1 MIIIDGV
8 NVVECSTDEIAD
20 AIRAYDGVTRKRAIG
35 EIIESLRLVTPNV
48 PVSFGDDAA
57 LIQNGD
63 TGLLLAADGIWSRL
77 LEADP
82 YWAGF
87 CAVLVNVHDIAAM
100 GGTPLAIVDILSVKD
115 SMVCHEVLRGMY
127 EASAKFC
134 VPVVGGHLHP
144 DAEMNVIDVAI
155 LGAVDPAYAIFS
167 HTAGEGDRVVA
178 AIDLEGRIHPS
189 CALNWDSATL
199 RTAEEVRAQIQVMQT
214 LGKGKLVSAGKD
226 ISNPGVIGTLGM
238 LLETSRKGA
247 LVCLDDI
254 PRPDL
259 DALGITFDHW
269 VRMYPGMG
277 FVVTVPPESVDAVLE
292 LFTGVGMSAA
302 DIGVVTD
309 SQKLV
314 IRHGDAET
322 TVFDLKKQGIM
333 CIPTDD

>member
-1 MIIIDGV
+1 
-8 NVVECSTDEIAD
+8 VVECSTEEIAAAVRD
-20 AIRAYDGVTRKRAIG
+20 YDGVTRKRAIG
-35 EIIESLRLVTPNV
+35 EIINSLRIVTPNV

-77 LEADP
+77 LDADP

-100 GGTPLAIVDILSVKD
+100 GGTPLALVDILSVKD
-115 SMVCHEVLRGMY
+115 ATVCHEVLRGMY
-127 EASAKFC
+127 DASAKFC

-155 LGAVDPAYAIFS
+155 LGTVNPADAIFS
-167 HTAGEGDRVVA
+167 HTAQVDDRIVA
-178 AIDLEGRIHPS
+178 AIDLHGRIHPS

-199 RTAEEVRAQIQVMQT
+199 RTAEEVRAQIKVMTT
-214 LGKGKLVSAGKD
+214 LGERHLVSAGKD

-247 LVCLDDI
+247 HVCLDDI

-259 DALGITFDHW
+259 DALGITFEHW

-277 FVVTVPPESVDAVLE
+277 FVCSVPAESVETVIG
-292 LFTGVGMSAA
+292 LFSGVGMAAA
-302 DIGVVTD
+302 DIGIVTD
-309 SQKLV
+309 SQKLI
-314 IRHGDAET
+314 IRHGDAESM
-322 TVFDLKKQGIM
+322 VFDLKKQGIM
-333 CIPTDD
+333 GIPMDD

>member
-1 MIIIDGV
+1 M
-8 NVVECSTDEIAD
+8 VECSTEEIAAAVRD
-20 AIRAYDGVTRKRAIG
+20 YDGVTRKRAIG
-35 EIIESLRLVTPNV
+35 EIINSLRIVTPNV

-77 LEADP
+77 LDADP

-100 GGTPLAIVDILSVKD
+100 GGTPLALVDILSVKD
-115 SMVCHEVLRGMY
+115 ATVCHEVLRGMY
-127 EASAKFC
+127 DASAKFC

-155 LGAVDPAYAIFS
+155 LGTVNPADAIFS
-167 HTAGEGDRVVA
+167 HTAQVDDRIVA
-178 AIDLEGRIHPS
+178 AIDLHGRIHPS

-199 RTAEEVRAQIQVMQT
+199 RTAEEVRAQIKVMTT
-214 LGKGKLVSAGKD
+214 LGERHLVSAGKD

-247 LVCLDDI
+247 HVCLDDI

-259 DALGITFDHW
+259 DALGITFEHW

-277 FVVTVPPESVDAVLE
+277 FICSVPAESVETVIG
-292 LFTGVGMSAA
+292 LFSGVGMAAA
-302 DIGVVTD
+302 DIGIVTD
-309 SQKLV
+309 SQKLI
-314 IRHGDAET
+314 IRHGDAESM
-322 TVFDLKKQGIM
+322 VFDLKKQGIM
-333 CIPTDD
+333 GIPMDD

>member
-1 MIIIDGV
+1 MINDGV
-8 NVVECSTDEIAD
+8 IVVECSTDEIAKAVRD
-20 AIRAYDGVTRKRAIG
+20 YDGVTRKRAIG
-35 EIIESLRLVTPNV
+35 EIINSLRIVTPNV

-77 LEADP
+77 LDADP

-87 CAVLVNVHDIAAM
+87 CSVLVNVHDIAAM

-115 SMVCHEVLRGMY
+115 SNVCHEVLRGMY
-127 EASAKFC
+127 DASAKFC

-144 DAEMNVIDVAI
+144 DADMNVIDVAI
-155 LGAVDPAYAIFS
+155 LGTVNPANAIFS
-167 HTAGEGDRVVA
+167 HTAQVDDRIVA
-178 AIDLEGRIHPS
+178 AIDLHGRIHPS

-199 RTAEEVRAQIQVMQT
+199 RTAEEVRAQIMVMHT
-214 LGKGKLVSAGKD
+214 LGERHLVSAGKD

-247 LVCLDDI
+247 IVCLENI

-259 DALGITFDHW
+259 DALGITFEHW

-277 FVVTVPPESVDAVLE
+277 FICSVPPEAVDSVTE
-292 LFTGVGMSAA
+292 LFSGVGMAAA

-309 SQKLV
+309 SQKLI
-314 IRHGDAET
+314 IRHHEDET
-322 TVFDLKKQGIM
+322 MVFDLKEQGIM
-333 CIPTDD
+333 GLPMDD

>member
-1 MIIIDGV
+1 M
-8 NVVECSTDEIAD
+8 VECSTEEIAAAVRD
-20 AIRAYDGVTRKRAIG
+20 YDGVTRKRAIG
-35 EIIESLRLVTPNV
+35 EIINSLRIVTPNV

-77 LEADP
+77 LDADP

-100 GGTPLAIVDILSVKD
+100 GGTPLALVDILSVKD
-115 SMVCHEVLRGMY
+115 ATVCHEVLRGMY
-127 EASAKFC
+127 DASAKFC

-155 LGAVDPAYAIFS
+155 LGTVNPADAIFS
-167 HTAGEGDRVVA
+167 HTAQVDDRIVA
-178 AIDLEGRIHPS
+178 AIDLHGRIHPS

-199 RTAEEVRAQIQVMQT
+199 RTAEEVRAQIKVMTT
-214 LGKGKLVSAGKD
+214 LGERHLVSAGKD

-247 LVCLDDI
+247 HVCLDDI

-259 DALGITFDHW
+259 DALGITFEHW

-277 FVVTVPPESVDAVLE
+277 FVCSVPAESVETVIG
-292 LFTGVGMSAA
+292 LFSGVGMAAA
-302 DIGVVTD
+302 DIGIVTD
-309 SQKLV
+309 SQKLI
-314 IRHGDAET
+314 IRHGDAESM
-322 TVFDLKKQGIM
+322 VFDLKKQGIM
-333 CIPTDD
+333 GIPMDD

>member
-1 MIIIDGV
+1 M
-8 NVVECSTDEIAD
+8 VECSTDEIAD

-35 EIIESLRLVTPNV
+35 EIIKSLRLVTPNV

-115 SMVCHEVLRGMY
+115 SKVCHEVLKGMY
-127 EASAKFC
+127 DASAKFC

-155 LGAVDPAYAIFS
+155 LGTVDPEYAIYS
-167 HTAGEGDRVVA
+167 HTAQDGDRVVA
-178 AIDLEGRIHPS
+178 AIDLQGRIHPS

-199 RTAEEVRAQIQVMQT
+199 RTAEEVRAQIKVMST
-214 LGKGKLVSAGKD
+214 LGEQKLVSAGKD

-247 LVCLDDI
+247 EVCLDDI

-277 FVVTVPPESVDAVLE
+277 FVVTVPSEAVDTVTK
-292 LFTGVGMSAA
+292 LFTAVGMAAA
-302 DIGVVTD
+302 DIGFVTD
-309 SQKLV
+309 SQRLV

-333 CIPTDD
+333 GISMDD

>member
-1 MIIIDGV
+1 M
-8 NVVECSTDEIAD
+8 VECSTDEIAD

-63 TGLLLAADGIWSRL
+63 SGLLLAADGIWSRL
-77 LEADP
+77 LDADP

-115 SMVCHEVLRGMY
+115 SDVCHEVLRGMY

-155 LGAVDPAYAIFS
+155 LGSVNPEYAIFS
-167 HTAGEGDRVVA
+167 HTAGEGDRIVA

-199 RTAEEVRAQIQVMQT
+199 RTAEEVRAQIRVMHT
-214 LGKGKLVSAGKD
+214 LGTDKLVSAGKD

-247 LVCLDDI
+247 SVCLDDI

-259 DALGITFDHW
+259 DAIGITFDHW

-277 FVVTVPPESVDAVLE
+277 FVVTVPAESVDRVLE
-292 LFTGVGMSAA
+292 LFSGVGMAAA

-309 SQKLV
+309 SQKLI

-333 CIPTDD
+333 GIPTDN

>member
-1 MIIIDGV
+1 MIRDGV
-8 NVVECSTDEIAD
+8 IVVECSTDEIAAAVRD
-20 AIRAYDGVTRKRAIG
+20 YDGVTRKRAIG
-35 EIIESLRLVTPNV
+35 EIINSLRIVTPNV

-63 TGLLLAADGIWSRL
+63 VGLLLAADGIWSRL
-77 LEADP
+77 LDADP

-100 GGTPLAIVDILSVKD
+100 GGTPLAVVDILSVKD
-115 SMVCHEVLRGMY
+115 ATVCHEVMRGMY
-127 EASAKFC
+127 DASAKFC

-144 DAEMNVIDVAI
+144 DAEMNVVDVAI
-155 LGAVDPAYAIFS
+155 LGTVNPDDAIYS
-167 HTAGEGDRVVA
+167 HTAQVGNRIVA
-178 AIDLEGRIHPS
+178 SIDLHGRIHPS
-189 CALNWDSATL
+189 CAMNWDSATL
-199 RTAEEVRAQIQVMQT
+199 RTAEEVRAQIKVMHT
-214 LGKGKLVSAGKD
+214 LGERHLVTGGKD

-247 LVCLDDI
+247 EVCLDDI

-259 DALGITFDHW
+259 DALGITFEHW

-277 FVVTVPPESVDAVLE
+277 FVCSVPVESVDTVIE
-292 LFTGVGMSAA
+292 IFSGVGMTAA

-309 SQKLV
+309 SQKLI
-314 IRHGDAET
+314 IRHGDEES

-333 CIPTDD
+333 GIPMDD

>member
-1 MIIIDGV
+1 
-8 NVVECSTDEIAD
+8 VVECSTEEIAAAVRD
-20 AIRAYDGVTRKRAIG
+20 YDGVTRKRAIG
-35 EIIESLRLVTPNV
+35 EIINSLRIVTPNV

-63 TGLLLAADGIWSRL
+63 SGLLLAADGIWSRL
-77 LEADP
+77 LDADP

-100 GGTPLAIVDILSVKD
+100 GGTPLAVVDILSVKD
-115 SMVCHEVLRGMY
+115 ATVCHEVLRGMY
-127 EASAKFC
+127 DASAKFC

-155 LGAVDPAYAIFS
+155 LGTVNPDDAIYS
-167 HTAGEGDRVVA
+167 HTAQVGDRIVA
-178 AIDLEGRIHPS
+178 AIDLQGRIHPS

-199 RTAEEVRAQIQVMQT
+199 RTAEEVRAQIKVMQT
-214 LGKGKLVSAGKD
+214 FGERHLVSAGKD

-247 LVCLDDI
+247 RVCLDDI

-259 DALGITFDHW
+259 DALGITFEHW

-277 FVVTVPPESVDAVLE
+277 FICSVPAESVETVIG
-292 LFTGVGMSAA
+292 LFSGVGMTAA
-302 DIGVVTD
+302 DIGTVTD
-309 SQKLV
+309 SQKL
-314 IRHGDAET
+314 IIHHGDAESM
-322 TVFDLKKQGIM
+322 VFDLKKQGIM
-333 CIPTDD
+333 GIPMDD

>member
-1 MIIIDGV
+1 M
-8 NVVECSTDEIAD
+8 VECSTEEIAAAVRD
-20 AIRAYDGVTRKRAIG
+20 YDGVTRKRAIG
-35 EIIESLRLVTPNV
+35 EIINSLRIVTPNV

-77 LEADP
+77 LDADP

-100 GGTPLAIVDILSVKD
+100 GGTPLALVDILSVKD
-115 SMVCHEVLRGMY
+115 AAVCHEVLRGMY
-127 EASAKFC
+127 DASAKFC

-155 LGAVDPAYAIFS
+155 LGTVNPADAIFS
-167 HTAGEGDRVVA
+167 HTAQVDDRIVA
-178 AIDLEGRIHPS
+178 AIDLHGRIHPS

-199 RTAEEVRAQIQVMQT
+199 RTAEEVRAQIKVMHT
-214 LGKGKLVSAGKD
+214 LGERHLVSAGKD

-247 LVCLDDI
+247 HVCLDDI

-259 DALGITFDHW
+259 DALGITFEHW

-277 FVVTVPPESVDAVLE
+277 FICSVPAESVETVIG
-292 LFTGVGMSAA
+292 LFSGVGMTAA
-302 DIGVVTD
+302 DIGTVTN
-309 SQKLV
+309 SQKLI
-314 IRHGDAET
+314 IRHGDAESM
-322 TVFDLKKQGIM
+322 VFDLKKQGIM
-333 CIPTDD
+333 GIPMDD

>member
-1 MIIIDGV
+1 M
-8 NVVECSTDEIAD
+8 VECSTDEIAKAVRD
-20 AIRAYDGVTRKRAIG
+20 YDGVTRKRAIG
-35 EIIESLRLVTPNV
+35 EVIKSLRLVTPNV

-77 LEADP
+77 LDADP

-115 SMVCHEVLRGMY
+115 AKVCHEVLRGMY

-155 LGAVDPAYAIFS
+155 LGSVDPEYAIFS
-167 HTAGEGDRVVA
+167 HTAEVGDRIVA
-178 AIDLEGRIHPS
+178 AIDLHGRIHPS
-189 CALNWDSATL
+189 CAMNWDSATL
-199 RTAEEVRAQIQVMQT
+199 RTAEEVRAQIRVMRT
-214 LGKGKLVSAGKD
+214 LGEERLVSAGKD

-238 LLETSRKGA
+238 LLESSRKGA
-247 LVCLDDI
+247 VVCLEDI

-259 DALGITFDHW
+259 DALGLTFEHW

-277 FVVTVPPESVDAVLE
+277 FVVTVPAGSVDTVLK
-292 LFTGVGMSAA
+292 LFTGVGMAAA

-309 SQKLV
+309 SERLI
-314 IRHGDAET
+314 IRHCDTET
-322 TVFDLKKQGIM
+322 MVFDLNEQGIM
-333 CIPTDD
+333 GLPRDD